1 MGYSSALSMRTAVNV
16 QNNLGSMASN
26 LDSSVSKLATL
37 GYKTV
42 KSASKDSLVNKKP
55 NKRGSL
61 LDI

>member
-1 MGYSSALSMRTAVNV
+1 MRTAVNV